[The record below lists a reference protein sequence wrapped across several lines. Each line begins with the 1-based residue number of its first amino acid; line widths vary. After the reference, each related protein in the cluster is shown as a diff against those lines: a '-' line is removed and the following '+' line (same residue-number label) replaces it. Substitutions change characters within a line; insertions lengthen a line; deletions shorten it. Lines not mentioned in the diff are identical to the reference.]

1 MGSGFE
7 VYTQSTCNG
16 KRRKRINAGR
26 QHDAEKMEWHCHGFA
41 VSRPRCGARVKD
53 RYWHAD
59 GKYTLLMPSWDN
71 ADKSLSLAF
80 PHVVTLPRY
89 QSADAACVSPSVFMS
104 VSNRPPP
111 HIGGTDSAPF
121 SCQAS
126 HTAPIPQDDKHSQND
141 EPPHPSGKYLPLKHL
156 PMFERDHKINCNSRL
171 NYRIRDSGLE
181 TYP

>member
-16 KRRKRINAGR
+16 KRRKRINAGH

-59 GKYTLLMPSWDN
+59 GKYTLLMPSWDC

-80 PHVVTLPRY
+80 PCVVTLPGY
-89 QSADAACVSPSVFMS
+89 QSADAARVSPSVCMS
-104 VSNRPPP
+104 VSNHPPP
-111 HIGGTDSAPF
+111 HIAVSRDCHGPRHASPQSVSTGCPLSTQFIFRTQNASVRQSSIEQRAGVGIVGVGTHP
-121 SCQAS
+121 
-126 HTAPIPQDDKHSQND
+126 APIGEIQ
-141 EPPHPSGKYLPLKHL
+141 
-156 PMFERDHKINCNSRL
+156 
-171 NYRIRDSGLE
+171 
-181 TYP
+181 